1 MSEAEIIPRDAFER
15 AKALSDCLKERTEW
29 SRRYHLGYAW
39 NWDIRAM
46 NMIREEVRRINI
58 RLHEEFGYNF

>member
-1 MSEAEIIPRDAFER
+1 MAEVFPRDALDR

-29 SRRYHLGYAW
+29 GRRYHLGYARG
-39 NWDIRAM
+39 WDIRAM

-58 RLHEEFGYNF
+58 RLHEEFNYNF